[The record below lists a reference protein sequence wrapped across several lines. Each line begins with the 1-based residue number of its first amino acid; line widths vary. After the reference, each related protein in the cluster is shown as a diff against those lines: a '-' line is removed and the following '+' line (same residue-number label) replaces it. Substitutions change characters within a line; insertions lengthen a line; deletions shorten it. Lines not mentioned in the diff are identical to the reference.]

1 MITGENN
8 NQFEP
13 DQEIMNDNSCKKGY
27 INSLLKY
34 QLGDPNRK

>member
-13 DQEIMNDNSCKKGY
+13 DQEIMNDNSCKKGPKLSR
-27 INSLLKY
+27 IWRNK
-34 QLGDPNRK
+34 